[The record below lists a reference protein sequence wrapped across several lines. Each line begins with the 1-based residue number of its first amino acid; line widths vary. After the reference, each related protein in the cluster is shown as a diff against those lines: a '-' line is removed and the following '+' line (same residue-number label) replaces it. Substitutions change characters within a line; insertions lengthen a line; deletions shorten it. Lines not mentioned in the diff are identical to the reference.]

1 MLWTLIKHEIL
12 TNLITFRF
20 FIAVIAC
27 VSLVLSVTLVLTDN
41 YERRLASYNEALQ
54 VHHEK

>member
-27 VSLVLSVTLVLTDN
+27 VSLVLVL
-41 YERRLASYNEALQ
+41 SQ
-54 VHHEK
+54 VYLDS